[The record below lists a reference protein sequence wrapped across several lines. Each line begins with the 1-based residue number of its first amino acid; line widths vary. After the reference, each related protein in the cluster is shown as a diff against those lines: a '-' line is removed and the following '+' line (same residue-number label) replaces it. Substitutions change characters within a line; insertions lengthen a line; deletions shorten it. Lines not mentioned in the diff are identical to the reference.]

1 MALFPWGIIV
11 MSPSGSLKIV
21 MSCVDALKGV
31 IDPNELFLPDGN
43 SQLLGNPRAAKLVRM
58 PLHRWSVAALSGA
71 AVHPIY
77 QNDEDCVFIKIAP
90 HNLARNGL
98 ELLMVVIVKAISS
111 KTKTYLV
118 FLQRLDFSSI
128 MPNPFQL

>member
-1 MALFPWGIIV
+1 L
-11 MSPSGSLKIV
+11 S
-21 MSCVDALKGV
+21 
-31 IDPNELFLPDGN
+31 DGN
-43 SQLLGNPRAAKLVRM
+43 SQLVGNPGATKLVRI
-58 PLHRWSVAALSGA
+58 PLRRWSVAALSGA

-77 QNDEDCVFIKIAP
+77 RNDEDCVFIKIAP

-118 FLQRLDFSSI
+118 FLQRLDFSGI
-128 MPNPFQL
+128 MPNPFPCGLFIAVVMSSKFHLGLVAFEPI